1 MISSFDADF
10 QVFINNRLD
19 SVGKAVLNNTD
30 YHSENDNIERQSAQ
44 LLAAL
49 PHEQALTLQ
58 DMDDSYSAIINIY
71 ENACYRQGFRDGLRF
86 VTEI

>member
-10 QVFINNRLD
+10 QAFINSRLD
-19 SVGKAVLNNTD
+19 SVGKAVLNN
-30 YHSENDNIERQSAQ
+30 ENYQGENANIERQSSQ

-49 PHEQALTLQ
+49 PPEQAITLQ
-58 DMDDSYSAIINIY
+58 DMDDGYSAIINIY

-86 VTEI
+86 VSEI

>member
-10 QVFINNRLD
+10 QAFINNRLD
-19 SVGKAVLNNTD
+19 SVGKAVLNNM
-30 YHSENDNIERQSAQ
+30 A
-44 LLAAL
+44 
-49 PHEQALTLQ
+49 
-58 DMDDSYSAIINIY
+58 DSYSAIINIY